1 MAAMRH
7 LDQTFRRSVQV
18 PEGSLAMERVRCTLN
33 QGTPLCPPV
42 GAGRA
47 AVATDDR
54 HVVEYRRGQGHK
66 TRQDLKTSCASN

>member
-18 PEGSLAMERVRCTLN
+18 PEGSLAMD